1 MRFTTKVG
9 VVKKAF
15 KQVWDGAVKSPAT
28 RAFTPSFELEVLNF
42 RTARVRGRDYGD
54 RTVEVTFGLEDGEPG
69 DKVAVDAGLL
79 NAVKVL
85 DDASNVNFDFLDSKV
100 EITSENGKA
109 FRFAYGYID
118 VPDFPNLPQMGRW
131 ENADA
136 VFSTKDFVRCFTQTG
151 FAVDVDNAH
160 YALGGV
166 LLSVVGERGWFVATC
181 GRRLACRSEI
191 CGRGGDGKDKA
202 AIIPAAA
209 VAALTKI
216 VPVDSDFVGVVFGE
230 GKVLFEWDMGRLETV
245 LIDGRFPNW
254 QSILDVRAKEVEAQ
268 YEAADAR
275 KAADA
280 FAKIGARETT
290 VRTGKDELIFEN
302 EEKGAKIV
310 IPAAING
317 VESASALLDVK
328 FFVDFL
334 TRAKGRVTHYVNN
347 DNPNLMTDETG
358 WQYVLMPMKKQ

>member
-1 MRFTTKVG
+1 MRFTAKVG
-9 VVKKAF
+9 AVKKAL

-54 RTVEVTFGLEDGEPG
+54 RTVEVVLDLEDGEPG

-85 DDASNVNFDFLDSKV
+85 DDASDVNFDFLDSKV

-118 VPDFPNLPQMGRW
+118 VPDFPNLPRLEQWGD
-131 ENADA
+131 ADA
-136 VFSTKDFVRCFTQTG
+136 VFNTDDIIRCFTQTG

-166 LLSVVGERGWFVATC
+166 LLNIVGECGWFVATC
-181 GRRLACRSEI
+181 GRRLSCRSAI
-191 CGRGGDGKDKA
+191 CGRGNDGKDKA
-202 AIIPAAA
+202 AIIPAAT
-209 VAALTKI
+209 VVALTKTA
-216 VPVDSDFVGVVFGE
+216 PASSDYVGVVFGE
-230 GKVLFEWDMGRLETV
+230 GKVLFEWEMGRLETV

-254 QSILDVRAKEVEAQ
+254 QSILDVHAKEVEAQ
-268 YEAADAR
+268 YEGADAR

-280 FAKIGARETT
+280 FAKIGSKEVT

-302 EEKGAKIV
+302 EDKGAKIV

-317 VESASALLDVK
+317 IESASASLDVK

-334 TRAKGRVTHYVNN
+334 TRAEGRVTHYVN
-347 DNPNLMTDETG
+347 DDHPNLMTDENG
-358 WQYVLMPMKKQ
+358 WQYVIMPLKK

>member
-1 MRFTTKVG
+1 MRFTAKVG
-9 VVKKAF
+9 AVKKAL
-15 KQVWDGAVKSPAT
+15 KQVWDGAAKSPAT

-54 RTVEVTFGLEDGEPG
+54 RTVEIVLDLEDGEPG

-85 DDASNVNFDFLDSKV
+85 DDASDVNFDFLDSKV
-100 EITSENGKA
+100 EITSENGKV

-118 VPDFPNLPQMGRW
+118 VPDSPRLPRLKQWGD
-131 ENADA
+131 ADA
-136 VFSTKDFVRCFTQTG
+136 VFNVKEFVRCLTQTG

-166 LLSVVGERGWFVATC
+166 LLNIVGERGWFVATC

-191 CGRGGDGKDKA
+191 CGRGGEGKDKT
-202 AIIPAAA
+202 AIIPAAT

-216 VPVDSDFVGVVFGE
+216 VPVDSDFIGVVFGE
-230 GKVLFEWDMGRLETV
+230 GKVLFEWDSGRLETV

-254 QSILDVRAKEVEAQ
+254 QSILDVCAKEVEAQ

-280 FAKIGARETT
+280 FAKIGCTEVT

-317 VESASALLDVK
+317 IESASASLDVK
-328 FFVDFL
+328 FYVDFL
-334 TRAKGRVTHYVNN
+334 MRADGRVTHYVN
-347 DNPNLMTDETG
+347 DSHPNLMTDENG
-358 WQYVLMPMKKQ
+358 WDYVLMPLKK

>member
-1 MRFTTKVG
+1 MRFTAKVG
-9 VVKKAF
+9 VVKKAL

-28 RAFTPSFELEVLNF
+28 RAFTPSFEFEVFGF
-42 RTARVRGRDYGD
+42 RSARVRGRDYGD
-54 RTVEVTFGLEDGEPG
+54 RTVEVVLDLEDGEPG

-85 DDASNVNFDFLDSKV
+85 DDASDVNFDFLDSKV

-109 FRFAYGYID
+109 FRFAFGYVD
-118 VPDFPNLPQMGRW
+118 VPDFPGLANVDDEKLV
-131 ENADA
+131 DA
-136 VFSTKDFVRCFTQTG
+136 VFNTKDFIRCAVQTG
-151 FAVDVDNAH
+151 FAVDAENTH

-166 LLSVVGERGWFVATC
+166 LLNVVGERGWFVATC

-191 CGRGGDGKDKA
+191 CNRGGDGKDKA
-202 AIIPAAA
+202 AIIPATT
-209 VAALTKI
+209 VAALVKVI
-216 VPVDSDFVGVVFGE
+216 PADVKSVWVSFFE
-230 GKVLFEWDMGRLETV
+230 GKVLFQWDGGCLETTLV
-245 LIDGRFPNW
+245 DGRFPNW

-280 FAKIGARETT
+280 FAKIGAKEAT

-317 VESASALLDVK
+317 IESASASLDVK
-328 FFVDFL
+328 FLADFL
-334 TRAKGRVTHYVNN
+334 TRAEGRVTHYVN
-347 DNPNLMTDETG
+347 DDRPNLMTDENG
-358 WQYVLMPMKKQ
+358 WQYVIMPLKK

>member
-1 MRFTTKVG
+1 MRFTAKVG
-9 VVKKAF
+9 AVKKAL

-28 RAFTPSFELEVLNF
+28 RAFTPSFEFEILHP
-42 RTARVRGRDYGD
+42 RKARVCGRNYGD
-54 RTVEVTFGLEDGEPG
+54 RVVEVMLNLENGEPG

-85 DDASNVNFDFLDSKV
+85 DDASDVNFDFLDSTV
-100 EITSENGKA
+100 EITSKNGKA
-109 FRFAYGYID
+109 FRFVYCYVD
-118 VPDFPNLPQMGRW
+118 VPDFPSLPQIERW
-131 ENADA
+131 EGADA
-136 VFSTKDFVRCFTQTG
+136 VFNTKDLVRCFTQTG
-151 FAVDVDNAH
+151 FAVDGDNAH

-166 LLSVVGERGWFVATC
+166 FLNVIGERGWFVATC
-181 GRRLACRSEI
+181 GRRLSCRSEI
-191 CGRGGDGKDKA
+191 CKRGGDEKDKA
-202 AIIPAAA
+202 AIIPAAT

-216 VPVDSDFVGVVFGE
+216 APVDSDFAWVVFGE
-230 GKVLFEWDMGRLETV
+230 GKVSFEWDSGRLETV

-280 FAKIGARETT
+280 FAKIGAKEAT

-302 EEKGAKIV
+302 EEQGAKIV

-317 VESASALLDVK
+317 IESASAALDVK
-328 FFVDFL
+328 FLVDFL
-334 TRAKGRVTHYVNN
+334 TRADGRVTHYVN
-347 DNPNLMTDETG
+347 DDRPNLMTDENG
-358 WQYVLMPMKKQ
+358 WDYVLMPLKK

>member
-1 MRFTTKVG
+1 MRFTAKVG
-9 VVKKAF
+9 AVKKAL

-28 RAFTPSFELEVLNF
+28 RAFTPSFEFEVFGF
-42 RTARVRGRDYGD
+42 RSARVRGRNYGD
-54 RTVEVTFGLEDGEPG
+54 RTVEVLFDLEDGEPG
-69 DKVAVDAGLL
+69 DNVAVDAGLL

-85 DDASNVNFDFLDSKV
+85 DDASDVNFDFLDSKV
-100 EITSENGKA
+100 EIASESGKT
-109 FRFAYGYID
+109 FRFAYGYVD
-118 VPDFPNLPQMGRW
+118 APDFPNLPQIERW
-131 ENADA
+131 EDADA
-136 VFSTKDFVRCFTQTG
+136 VFNVKELVRCLTQTG
-151 FAVDVDNAH
+151 FAVDVDNAC

-166 LLSVVGERGWFVATC
+166 LINIVGERGWFVATC

-202 AIIPAAA
+202 AIIPAAT

-230 GKVLFEWDMGRLETV
+230 GKVLFEWDSGRLETV

-280 FAKIGARETT
+280 FKKTGCIEVT

-317 VESASALLDVK
+317 IESASASLDVK

-334 TRAKGRVTHYVNN
+334 TRADGRVTHYVN
-347 DNPNLMTDETG
+347 DSSPNLMTDENG
-358 WQYVLMPMKKQ
+358 WQYVLMPLKK

>member
-1 MRFTTKVG
+1 MRFTAKVG
-9 VVKKAF
+9 AVKKAL

-28 RAFTPSFELEVLNF
+28 RALTPSFEIKVLNS
-42 RTARVRGRDYGD
+42 RTARVQGRDYGE
-54 RTVEVTFGLEDGEPG
+54 RTVEVALDLEDGEPG

-85 DDASNVNFDFLDSKV
+85 DDANDVNFDFLDSKV

-109 FRFAYGYID
+109 FRFAYGYVD
-118 VPDFPNLPQMGRW
+118 VPDFPGLPQIKEWGD
-131 ENADA
+131 ADA
-136 VFSTKDFVRCFTQTG
+136 VFNVSDIVRCFTQTG

-166 LLSVVGERGWFVATC
+166 LMNVVGERGWFVATC
-181 GRRLACRSEI
+181 GRRLSCRSGI
-191 CGRGGDGKDKA
+191 CGRGGDGKDKT
-202 AIIPAAA
+202 AIIPAAT

-216 VPVDSDFVGVVFGE
+216 APVDSDFVGVVFGE
-230 GKVLFEWDMGRLETV
+230 GKVLFEWDSGKLETV

-280 FAKIGARETT
+280 FAKIGAKEAT

-317 VESASALLDVK
+317 IESASASLDVK

-334 TRAKGRVTHYVNN
+334 TRAEGRVKHYVNE
-347 DNPNLMTDETG
+347 DRPNLMTDENG
-358 WQYVLMPMKKQ
+358 WQYVIMPLKK